1 MRLLSFVCLLLGS
14 LALCNGLAGP
24 NCQSDTLFLVDS
36 TGSVASIFAQ
46 EKEFVQKLLNQLD
59 PEQNRVA
66 LIVYSSRYRHSKLHG
81 FHSPQTK
88 AAIAALA
95 NNIPFHNGVTM
106 TGAAL
111 TAAIQELEKRRSG
124 PANLVVITDG
134 FSFDRVTNQTAEL
147 QKISGLRTFAV
158 SVGQSYQKA
167 ELLQI
172 AGSADRVFV
181 GPDSIDP
188 LVKALELCAAPATKA
203 PVPPP
208 TSTIAPPSA
217 KPPVE
222 PLAAPPKKEEQSKKE
237 DGGNGYEIEEKTKP
251 TPPPPKPTTQKSTTA
266 ATTTQKLATTAATRK
281 SSKPTTA
288 ASTPRPTSPSTTK
301 TTPSTTKSAPSTT
314 ASSTT
319 TTTTA
324 KPSTTTTPLKATP
337 KSKPSE
343 KKKAEEKPSKK
354 NAGKPNGEAN
364 KKKNEASKKPSPKTD
379 KSKPPRKPE
388 EFTDV
393 PSNKQKSCV
402 LDVVFVLDV
411 SSSVNAAFEQM
422 CDAAVEIYDILTNGG
437 HSLHYGVVR
446 FSGNHR
452 SKVVIPMGEHNST
465 EEFRRGLHTIRST
478 GGTTYIVN
486 ALKQVQEMLHG
497 GADHKTLI
505 VVITDG
511 FIRDDSEKDLSSLKS
526 KATVF
531 LVPSAKEF
539 PLNRAEFKVNE
550 LTAIPGAC
558 LIGWNEFQKMA
569 SKEKYAFLDRDMTG
583 IKKAL
588 GDVTAGC

>member
-1 MRLLSFVCLLLGS
+1 MRLLSFVFLILGS
-14 LALCNGLAGP
+14 FALCNGLAGP
-24 NCQSDTLFLVDS
+24 SCQSNTLFLVDS

-124 PANLVVITDG
+124 LANLVVITDG

-147 QKISGLRTFAV
+147 QKIPSLRTFAV

-167 ELLQI
+167 ELLLI
-172 AGSADRVFV
+172 AGSPERVFV
-181 GPDSIDP
+181 GPESIDP
-188 LVKALELCAAPATKA
+188 LVKALELCAAPATKP

-222 PLAAPPKKEEQSKKE
+222 PLAAPPKKEEQNKKE
-237 DGGNGYEIEEKTKP
+237 DGGNGYEIEENAKP
-251 TPPPPKPTTQKSTTA
+251 TPPPPKPTTQKSTTVPS
-266 ATTTQKLATTAATRK
+266 TTQKPATTAATQK
-281 SSKPTTA
+281 TQKLTTA
-288 ASTPRPTSPSTTK
+288 ASTSRPTPPSTTK
-301 TTPSTTKSAPSTT
+301 TPPSTTKSVPSTT
-314 ASSTT
+314 SSTT
-319 TTTTA
+319 TTTA
-324 KPSTTTTPLKATP
+324 SKPSTTTTPLKTTP
-337 KSKPSE
+337 KPKPSE
-343 KKKAEEKPSKK
+343 KKKSEEKPSKK
-354 NAGKPNGEAN
+354 NAGKPNGDAN
-364 KKKNEASKKPSPKTD
+364 KKKNETSKKPSPKID

-393 PSNKQKSCV
+393 PSNKKGSCI

-422 CDAAVEIYDILTNGG
+422 CDAAVEIYDILTNGR

-539 PLNRAEFKVNE
+539 PLNRAEFK
-550 LTAIPGAC
+550 
-558 LIGWNEFQKMA
+558 KMA
-569 SKEKYAFLDRDMTG
+569 SQEKYAFLDRDMTG

-588 GDVTAGC
+588 GEVTAGC